1 MQAFS
6 RFEASATSPWATSSR
21 AFELWQQAQ
30 AGTALKDEAE
40 TRIWALPA
48 AAEEGQV
55 SHPPLFLKEYRILPH
70 RRWMASFVR
79 SRSGR
84 EWRGLEAM
92 LKEGL
97 PVAPPSFFAELR
109 QGPWLHSSLLA
120 TASLGEVL
128 PLPQFLAHAKE
139 TSAEEHCQ
147 ALGRLVRQL
156 HDAGFGHFRL
166 QAKNIMVRAE
176 GSTPQARLALIDA
189 PYSCQWRGG
198 SLPARIRRL
207 DLVDLCGA
215 HAVFT
220 AAQTEVLLQAYDLP
234 SAALSGFLPRK
245 RGRYAQKFRRIAYYL
260 LAIWSGHRP

>member
-6 RFEASATSPWATSSR
+6 RFEASGTSPWATSSV
-21 AFELWQQAQ
+21 AFALWQEAQ
-30 AGTALKDEAE
+30 AGEALKVEAE
-40 TRIWALPA
+40 TRIWSVPGKEDGALA
-48 AAEEGQV
+48 
-55 SHPPLFLKEYRILPH
+55 HPPLFLKEYRILPH
-70 RRWMASFVR
+70 RRWMASWAR

-92 LKEGL
+92 RQSGL
-97 PVAPPSFFAELR
+97 PVAPPCFFAELR
-109 QGPWLHSSLLA
+109 RGPWLQSSLLA
-120 TASLGEVL
+120 TTSLGEVL
-128 PLPQFLAHAKE
+128 PLPQFLAQAGE
-139 TSAEEHCQ
+139 ASGQEHCQ

-166 QAKNIMVRAE
+166 QAKNIMVRLE
-176 GSTPQARLALIDA
+176 GSTPESRLALIDA
-189 PYSCQWRGG
+189 PYSCQWSSGA
-198 SLPARIRRL
+198 LPGRIRRM

-220 AAQTEVLLQAYDLP
+220 AGQAEGLLQAYDLP
-234 SAALSGFLPRK
+234 SAALSGFAPRK

>member
-6 RFEASATSPWATSSR
+6 RFEASATSPWATSPM
-21 AFELWQQAQ
+21 AFALWQQAQ
-30 AGTALKDEAE
+30 AGEALKDEAE
-40 TRIWALPA
+40 TRIWSVPGGEDDA
-48 AAEEGQV
+48 GT
-55 SHPPLFLKEYRILPH
+55 HPPLFLKEYRILPH
-70 RRWMASFVR
+70 RRWMASWVR

-92 LKEGL
+92 RQAGL
-97 PVAPPSFFAELR
+97 PVAPPCFFAELR
-109 QGPWLHSSLLA
+109 RGPWLHSSLLA

-128 PLPQFLAHAKE
+128 PLPQFLTQANE
-139 TSAEEHCQ
+139 PSGQEHCQ

-166 QAKNIMVRAE
+166 QAKNIMVRIE
-176 GSTPQARLALIDA
+176 GQTPESRLALIDA
-189 PYSCQWRGG
+189 PYSCQWTSGA
-198 SLPARIRRL
+198 LPERIRRL

-220 AAQTEVLLQAYDLP
+220 AEQREALLQAYDMP
-234 SAALSGFLPRK
+234 SAALFGFLPRK